1 MGGEQRQTTLW
12 AALTALLLVAL
23 FLTPIRNLDLWWHLD
38 SGRWML
44 EHGQYLDREVR
55 SFSMAGAPWPN
66 FSWLFQVVVA
76 LVQQLTGDWGLL
88 VLKGA
93 VWWSI
98 FFLLFR
104 AIGQRAVPLSWLLPV
119 ALFAWQLTPIMHLRP
134 HLFEGLFLAAT
145 LLLLQRP
152 RNRATFWLSALLILL
167 WANSHASVVVGA
179 TALGVNWLLGPRFD
193 FPGWKVLRQ
202 RLPGAVLLGA
212 LVFVTPNGL
221 GILDVLFGHAQADYI
236 AAYIREWEPSK
247 LLPPFMF
254 VTLAAVPLVL
264 LLRRRLL
271 SPGEVVLIAVF
282 LVLASSNKRF
292 LFELAVVLIRPAGVL
307 IGQGLEKLGAT
318 HPQAAGRHGW
328 RIGAL
333 ALVAVLMAYAPPW
346 AWVEHRAS
354 DYPVMLRQYPHVS
367 LAALRPALNRERPLR
382 VWNTYGWGGW
392 LGWAGRD
399 GLKIYIDGRT
409 PTVFTEE
416 LMLQASLAKHR
427 PRMLRA
433 LLDAWKVDAV
443 VVRRTPRPPLSPQ
456 DPQWRLVAYDDD
468 ELAYLRT
475 EQVARRGVTVIPYD
489 PYLPLEQLAPAQ
501 QPAAERALRQL
512 LRRDPLNPLG
522 WRHLAELLALRADA
536 SDPAVIGQ
544 MGQALR
550 RSLAQDPDQSLTR
563 VRLAQWL
570 RKTGADRERVAEVLL
585 PWALEAGPGLLAG
598 QEVSI
603 ALELFEIERYGQ
615 ALAVLKPRD
624 PRRQQRLNA
633 DPEVW
638 ALRARVH
645 ARRGDEERM
654 RRAQD
659 MVGWLVLD
667 APPPAQQRYAD
678 LLERLKR
685 EQKAA
690 GPAD

>member
-1 MGGEQRQTTLW
+1 M
-12 AALTALLLVAL
+12 LTALLLVGL

-55 SFSMAGAPWPN
+55 SFSMGGAPWPN

-76 LVQQLTGDWGLL
+76 LVQRVAGDWGLW
-88 VLKGA
+88 VFKGM
-93 VWWSI
+93 VWWAI
-98 FFLLFR
+98 FYLLFR
-104 AIGQRAVPLSWLLPV
+104 ATGERGAPISWLLPV

-134 HLFEGLFLAAT
+134 HLFEGFFIACA

-167 WANSHASVVVGA
+167 WANTHASVVVGA

-193 FPGWKVLRQ
+193 FPGWKTLAR

-271 SPGEVVLIAVF
+271 TPGEFVLIAVF
-282 LVLASSNKRF
+282 LLLASSNKRF
-292 LFELAVVLIRPAGVL
+292 LFELGLVLVRPAGVL
-307 IGQGLEKLGAT
+307 IGQGLEKLGAS

-328 RIGAL
+328 RIGVL
-333 ALVAVLMAYAPPW
+333 ALVAVLLAYAPPW
-346 AWVEHRAS
+346 WWIEHRWQ
-354 DYPVMLRQYPHVS
+354 DYPVLRSQYPHVS
-367 LAALRPALNRERPLR
+367 LAVLRPLLDRERPLR

-392 LGWAGRD
+392 LGWAGQG

-416 LMLQASLAKHR
+416 LMLHASLSKYR
-427 PRMLRA
+427 PRMLRS

-443 VVRRTPRPPLSPQ
+443 VLRRTPRPPLSPQ
-456 DPQWRLVAYDDD
+456 DPQWRLVAYGDD
-468 ELAYLRT
+468 ELAYLRADL
-475 EQVARRGVTVIPYD
+475 VKAHGVTVIPYD
-489 PYLPLEQLAPAQ
+489 PYLPIERLDPARQ
-501 QPAAERALRQL
+501 AAAERALRQL

-536 SDPAVIGQ
+536 AAPAVIDQ
-544 MGQALR
+544 MGLALR
-550 RSLAQDPDQSLTR
+550 HSLAQDPDQSLTR

-570 RKTGADRERVAEVLL
+570 RKTGAGQERIAEVLL
-585 PWALEAGPGLLAG
+585 PWVLEAGPTLLAG

-603 ALELFEIERYGQ
+603 ALELMEIRYYDE
-615 ALAVLKPRD
+615 ALAVLKPKD

-638 ALRARVH
+638 ALRARIH
-645 ARRGDEERM
+645 ARRGDLDRM
-654 RRAQD
+654 RRARD

-667 APPPAQQRYAD
+667 APAPAQQRYAD
-678 LLERLKR
+678 LLETLKR
-685 EQKAA
+685 EQQV
-690 GPAD
+690 PESTD